1 MHAWT
6 ATIQEGIATY
16 LFQHPAWSC
25 TRIHPIPECLGYI
38 HDGKFDGA
46 IVFLEQSYLSEVR
59 DLQIPVVE
67 ISNWLS
73 EISFPR
79 VVADDEAIGRLAA
92 SYLMELGLTHFGVV
106 GRINDP
112 RYSTIRM
119 KSFVRAVEKEGF
131 TVDISPTGQFGQ
143 AGQVTTPG
151 DIVTPLGAWLKKLP
165 KPAAVFAVD
174 DNIATDVLELCR
186 FQKIMVPDE
195 LCVLG
200 VDNDTLATQFARPP
214 LSSIAISG
222 SKIGYEAA
230 RLLDCLIDGEPPP
243 TKPVCIPPIGV
254 VPRQSTNMLAV
265 ADEDVR
271 AAIRYIRENVHEQIS
286 VKDVLRVVP
295 LNRRYLERKFLSLI
309 GRTPLQEIGRQ
320 RIERAKMLLAETD
333 LSMPAIAKRSG
344 FPNRVRLA
352 NVFHDKTGMTPTQYR
367 RTFRLHVE

>member
-25 TRIHPIPECLGYI
+25 TRLHPIPECLGYI

-67 ISNWLS
+67 ISNWLP

-143 AGQVTTPG
+143 AGRRCR
-151 DIVTPLGAWLKKLP
+151 LKP
-165 KPAAVFAVD
+165 KYAAA
-174 DNIATDVLELCR
+174 
-186 FQKIMVPDE
+186 
-195 LCVLG
+195 
-200 VDNDTLATQFARPP
+200 
-214 LSSIAISG
+214 
-222 SKIGYEAA
+222 
-230 RLLDCLIDGEPPP
+230 
-243 TKPVCIPPIGV
+243 
-254 VPRQSTNMLAV
+254 
-265 ADEDVR
+265 
-271 AAIRYIRENVHEQIS
+271 
-286 VKDVLRVVP
+286 
-295 LNRRYLERKFLSLI
+295 
-309 GRTPLQEIGRQ
+309 
-320 RIERAKMLLAETD
+320 
-333 LSMPAIAKRSG
+333 
-344 FPNRVRLA
+344 
-352 NVFHDKTGMTPTQYR
+352 
-367 RTFRLHVE
+367 